1 MCQIIECKKMG
12 GKNYM
17 KFTDAQQAK
26 VIDNFKN
33 AKGEILLDERSYMAS
48 V

>member
-1 MCQIIECKKMG
+1 MECKKTR

-17 KFTDAQQAK
+17 KFTVAQQAK

-33 AKGEILLDERSYMAS
+33 AKGETL
-48 V
+48 